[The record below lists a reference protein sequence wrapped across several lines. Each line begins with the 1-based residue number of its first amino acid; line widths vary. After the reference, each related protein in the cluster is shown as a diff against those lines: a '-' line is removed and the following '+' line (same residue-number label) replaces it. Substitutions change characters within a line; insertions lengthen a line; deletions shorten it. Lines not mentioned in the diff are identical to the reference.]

1 MIHMEDIQFKKNYSA
16 FIDPAYAAQLPHNS
30 SQTAQKTGSTEST
43 FAQLLRKSIEE
54 SNSQLT
60 FSKHAIQRM
69 DTRQIEVSP
78 QLMAK
83 MNDAVE
89 KAQSKGVKEAL
100 ILNEGT
106 AFIVNVPSRTVITT
120 MNGGEMKENIF
131 TNIDGAVIL

>member
-1 MIHMEDIQFKKNYSA
+1 MDEIQFKKNYSA
-16 FIDPAYAAQLPHNS
+16 FIDPAYAVQYSHG
-30 SQTAQKTGSTEST
+30 TAQKTQKSGSTEGT
-43 FAQLLRKSIEE
+43 FAQVLKKSVQE

-60 FSKHAIQRM
+60 FSKHAIQRI

-100 ILNEGT
+100 ILNGGT
-106 AFIVNVPSRTVITT
+106 AFIVNVPSKTVITT
-120 MNGGEMKENIF
+120 MNGGEMKENVF